1 MVGPRPGA
9 HAAAMAAPPIAPTPL
24 TAATLP
30 TPPSSTPSPPPPP
43 PGSAPG
49 SPLPGGPPP
58 AAPAPEPAGPDG
70 GGGRVGALL
79 VAGTGAFLL
88 FAAAVVFVAV
98 RWGNLPE
105 SAKVAIVGG
114 LTASLLVAGRVGR
127 RALPGTATA
136 LFHLGAFLVPVDVAA
151 LLVRSGA
158 STDVVLL
165 ATGLAAALALGA
177 AARLERSPV
186 LAAGGIAGTVVAATG
201 LGLLTGG
208 PVLPV
213 MLPGLVATGWCTAG
227 AIGSARRSGWVAE
240 AALPLALLAVL
251 VPAGCGAALAGD
263 LTMPVLLSG
272 LLALAWGLGV
282 ALDHTRSDQVPA
294 LGALPRVASALL
306 LAPAVGELSPA
317 GHETFT
323 AAFAAML
330 CLLAVA
336 EAVRLRQPALAAL
349 AAVAAPVS
357 VVAGAL
363 AAGAASTSA
372 GLVSLAV
379 ALLPLAIAAVAP
391 RPWPVPAALTAAT
404 LAGTGLVLAAGQP
417 STGATGLLLTGS
429 LLLLAGAAWGLVP
442 LAVLGAVVT
451 SVGYWS
457 HLDQRD
463 IEATDALLV
472 PVVIALAVVG
482 VVAERHRSASSW
494 FTLAPPLALLTAT
507 AVAERLDGGAAVHGL
522 VAGAVGVIAVLVGGR
537 SRLLGPLVVGVVTLG
552 VLTVHETLAVT
563 AGVPTWAWLAA
574 GGTVLLGAGVALDR
588 ADTGPVEAGRH
599 LCDVLDTSF
608 R

>member
-1 MVGPRPGA
+1 
-9 HAAAMAAPPIAPTPL
+9 MAAPPIAPTPL

-30 TPPSSTPSPPPPP
+30 PPPSAPRRAVPPPPP
-43 PGSAPG
+43 PPSGPGAPQ
-49 SPLPGGPPP
+49 PVGPPP
-58 AAPAPEPAGPDG
+58 PPQAPTGPDG
-70 GGGRVGALL
+70 AGGRVGALL

-98 RWGNLPE
+98 RWGHLPE

-151 LLVRSGA
+151 LLARSGA
-158 STDVVLL
+158 PTDVVLL
-165 ATGLAAALALGA
+165 TAGLAAAVALGA
-177 AARLERSPV
+177 GARLERSPV
-186 LAAGGIAGTVVAATG
+186 LAAGAVVGTVVAATG
-201 LGLLTGG
+201 LGLLAAG

-213 MLPGLVATGWCTAG
+213 VLPGLVTTAWCTAG
-227 AIGSARRSGWVAE
+227 AIGAARRKGWVAE
-240 AALPLALLAVL
+240 SALPLALLAVV
-251 VPAGCGAALAGD
+251 VPAVCGAAIAGD
-263 LTMPVLLSG
+263 VSMPALLSG
-272 LLALAWGLGV
+272 LLAVAWGLGV

-294 LGALPRVASALL
+294 LGALPRAASVLL
-306 LAPAVGELSPA
+306 LAPALVELTPP

-323 AAFAAML
+323 AAFAAAL
-330 CLLAVA
+330 CVLAVA
-336 EAVRLRQPALAAL
+336 EALRLRQPALAAV
-349 AAVAAPVS
+349 AAVAAPVA
-357 VVAGAL
+357 VVAGVL
-363 AAGAASTSA
+363 AGGAPSTTA
-372 GLVSLAV
+372 GLVCLAV
-379 ALLPLAIAAVAP
+379 ALLPLALAAVAP
-391 RPWPVPAALTAAT
+391 RPWPVPAAVTATT

-417 STGATGLLLTGS
+417 STGATA
-429 LLLLAGAAWGLVP
+429 LLLAGALLLIAGTVWAIVP
-442 LAVLGAVVT
+442 LAVIGGLVT

-457 HLDQRD
+457 HLDQHG
-463 IEATDALLV
+463 IGAADALVL

-482 VVAERHRSASSW
+482 FVAERHRAASSW
-494 FTLAPPLALLTAT
+494 FTLAPPLALLGAT
-507 AVAERLDGGAAVHGL
+507 AMAERLDGGAAVHGL
-522 VAGAVGVIAVLVGGR
+522 VAGAVGVVAVVVGGR
-537 SRLLGPLVVGVVTLG
+537 SRLLGPLVVGLVTLG
-552 VLTVHETLAVT
+552 VLTVYETLAVT